1 MKQSV
6 KLVKQ
11 GVSICFT
18 SCETYMLHRVKH
30 KESLINLYFKGFVGF
45 FEVSFLFI
53 LNILKHI
60 LKHMKHI
67 WTKTKTKKL

>member
-11 GVSICFT
+11 GVLICFT
-18 SCETYMLHRVKH
+18 AGETYMLHRVKH
-30 KESLINLYFKGFVGF
+30 KESLINLYFKGFVRF

-60 LKHMKHI
+60 LKH